1 MPDFRMKDWLFYSLL
16 AIVAWGFWAFL
27 PKVALTWLDP
37 KSVFI
42 YEAIGGALTGLL
54 AWIILR
60 PELGL
65 DIRGIIPSIL
75 TGVCGFIGI
84 FCFLYA
90 IRTGKVSIV
99 APLTALYP
107 VVSLALAVFFFKEK
121 MNVVQLTGIALAI
134 VSVVL
139 ISHE

>member
-1 MPDFRMKDWLFYSLL
+1 MKDWLFYSLL

-42 YEAIGGALTGLL
+42 YEALGGALTGLL
-54 AWIILR
+54 GYIILR
-60 PELGL
+60 PELGFE
-65 DIRGIIPSIL
+65 IRGIIPSIL
-75 TGVCGFIGI
+75 TGVAGFIGVL
-84 FCFLYA
+84 CFLYA

-107 VVSLALAVFFFKEK
+107 VVSLALAVLFFREK
-121 MNVVQLTGIALAI
+121 LNAVQVAGVFLAI
-134 VSVVL
+134 VSVIL